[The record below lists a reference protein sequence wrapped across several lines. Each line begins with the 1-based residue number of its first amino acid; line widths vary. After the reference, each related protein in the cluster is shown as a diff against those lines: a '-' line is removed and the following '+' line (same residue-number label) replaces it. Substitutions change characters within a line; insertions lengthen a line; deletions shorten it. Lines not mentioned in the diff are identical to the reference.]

1 MIDNNARTRVAD
13 LRMRSL
19 PYLRAD
25 TAMYDLLKLF
35 QTGRSHMVVLTKP
48 PDAADGTVSRANSQ
62 DVTVQ
67 IEEAKERVSPE
78 VNVLHADGSVAVQ
91 AVEAPEAHPHISAS
105 CIHPTS
111 GLYLLL
117 VAVEVGSYWGASAP
131 CALRWHNLLH
141 HHSMAVSC
149 LKALLAEHV

>member
-1 MIDNNARTRVAD
+1 MKELVLIDNNARTRVAD

-78 VNVLHADGSVAVQ
+78 VNLFTYCTVWLCRQQMILTRLHM
-91 AVEAPEAHPHISAS
+91 HPHNATKS
-105 CIHPTS
+105 
-111 GLYLLL
+111 
-117 VAVEVGSYWGASAP
+117 
-131 CALRWHNLLH
+131 
-141 HHSMAVSC
+141 SC
-149 LKALLAEHV
+149 LAWTYQVLSTEPECMRKVDSFLISNWQW

>member
-1 MIDNNARTRVAD
+1 MKELVLIDNNARTRVAD

-78 VNVLHADGSVAVQ
+78 VSVLHAHVYLAVQ
-91 AVEAPEAHPHISAS
+91 APDAPEPYP
-105 CIHPTS
+105 PT
-111 GLYLLL
+111 L
-117 VAVEVGSYWGASAP
+117 AQ
-131 CALRWHNLLH
+131 LH
-141 HHSMAVSC
+141 T
-149 LKALLAEHV
+149 KPT

>member
-1 MIDNNARTRVAD
+1 MKELVLIDNNARTRVAD

-62 DVTVQ
+62 DVTIQ
-67 IEEAKERVSPE
+67 IEEAQERVSPE
-78 VNVLHADGSVAVQ
+78 VTVPHARKCNFGVAGSRR
-91 AVEAPEAHPHISAS
+91 PEQMPTLSAFS
-105 CIHPTS
+105 KTCFHKTPE
-111 GLYLLL
+111 L
-117 VAVEVGSYWGASAP
+117 
-131 CALRWHNLLH
+131 
-141 HHSMAVSC
+141 
-149 LKALLAEHV
+149 